1 MATVTFGSYN
11 SKTNFHLDYLH
22 KVIKEPKVKTTT
34 VNIPL
39 AHGELDL
46 TERLTGPD
54 PIFANRQI
62 TLNFELRSM
71 RSAWM
76 TDYSTIMQS
85 LHGRVM
91 NVTLSEDANYYWNGR
106 VTVGALE
113 DHGFTAGITVTV
125 DAFPFKW
132 KSSQTTVGT
141 YTLSSTVKTVTLS
154 ITDQIAKPE
163 FTVANTTNIEYNG
176 QIFVATSSIVA
187 PPGMLLKKGNSQT
200 VKLTGSGSCTFKYR
214 GGAL

>member
-39 AHGELDL
+39 VHGELDL
-46 TERLTGPD
+46 TERLTGSD

-62 TLNFELRSM
+62 TLNFELRSI

-91 NVTLSEDANYYWNGR
+91 NVILGEDPNYYWNGR

-113 DHGFTAGITVTV
+113 DHGFTAGITISI

-132 KSSQTTVGT
+132 KNTSTTVGT
-141 YTLSSTVKTVTLS
+141 YTLNSTVKTVTFTIS
-154 ITDQIAKPE
+154 DQLALPE
-163 FTVANTTNIEYNG
+163 FTTSNTANIEYNG
-176 QIFVATSSIVA
+176 QIFAASSSVLS
-187 PPGMLLKKGNSQT
+187 PPGMLLKKGSCT
-200 VKLTGSGSCTFKYR
+200 VKLTGSGSCTFRYR